1 MRKIKITCPRCQ
13 HIFEEKK
20 ADIYECAKCGTSIR
34 VKPKKKSEES
44 EDFDKTQIF
53 ER

>member
-1 MRKIKITCPRCQ
+1 MSKTRITCPCCQ
-13 HIFEEKK
+13 HIFEEEK

-34 VKPKKKSEES
+34 EKPEKTSEES